1 MCSLAM
7 EGVINMAGM
16 LIAAFTAGLITGG
29 IMGVLIAALMAASK
43 D

>member
-1 MCSLAM
+1 
-7 EGVINMAGM
+7 MAGM

-29 IMGVLIAALMAASK
+29 IMGVLIAALMVASK